1 MVLKVEIHGH
11 WTFLAGLVLDALK
24 PPKAFAKR
32 FQGFLMGLV
41 DYLLDGY
48 LNGYC
53 DSYCDSYFDI

>member
-11 WTFLAGLVLDALK
+11 WAFLAGLVLDALR

-41 DYLLDGY
+41 DYLDGY

-53 DSYCDSYFDI
+53 DSYFDI